1 MRIIETLMDEH
12 REIERVLAALEVYAD
27 KVVTG
32 ELPPLE
38 DLADFCT
45 LLREFADRCH
55 HGKEEDILFA
65 EMERHGFTKDT
76 GPLAVM
82 YQEHEHG
89 RRLVRAL
96 ITASQQ
102 SEWTPDLRKAVVKHA
117 REFVSLLRAHIQ
129 KEDHVLYPMSEKTI
143 PQSRMDEL
151 AVQSDEF
158 EQKVMKAG
166 THEKLHAQIHE
177 IAEKYGNRA

>member
-1 MRIIETLMDEH
+1 MRIIEMLMNEH

-27 KVVTG
+27 RVLTG

-38 DLADFCT
+38 DLAEFGM

-65 EMERHGFTKDT
+65 EMEAHGFTKDT

-82 YQEHEHG
+82 LHEHEHG

-96 ITASQQ
+96 IEASQQ
-102 SEWTPDLRKAVVKHA
+102 NGWTPELRKSVVKDA

-129 KEDHVLYPMSEKTI
+129 KEDHILYPMSENAI

-158 EQKVMKAG
+158 EKNVMKPG
-166 THEKLHAQIHE
+166 THEKLHAQIHK
-177 IAEKYGNRA
+177 IADKYGK